1 MSTESTHPILLPSDP
16 LLHSNEKPI
25 ASVQAA
31 TQEDVDKAVKAARKA
46 LQEPSWRDMPGT
58 QRGELMCRLADLV
71 REHKETLATIE
82 AWDNGKPYSVALNED
97 LAETEGT
104 LRYYGGFADKVFG
117 QVIETTPAKFAYTV
131 REPIGVCGQII
142 P

>member
-1 MSTESTHPILLPSDP
+1 
-16 LLHSNEKPI
+16 
-25 ASVQAA
+25 
-31 TQEDVDKAVKAARKA
+31 
-46 LQEPSWRDMPGT
+46 MPGT

-71 REHKETLATIE
+71 REHKEMLATIE